1 VRHQDNHGD
10 WSAYSEERSFTTRN
24 TPAGSS
30 VVLALLS
37 DMLEITFDTVSGD
50 GHTTATTLEQASPGS
65 GPIPPEF
72 RAIGGTFV
80 EMSTTADHT
89 GPVVLR
95 LGYAQF
101 QSDVTKESGLKV
113 FHWNG
118 TAWQDVTT
126 SLDTL
131 NDVVSAEVPALS
143 TVFIGN
149 PWREAETPAGTD
161 VTITPGDLIMTFHSV
176 TTSGTTTVSTSG
188 VNPASPIDD
197 SLSCVGRVF
206 VDISTAATYSGPVTV
221 GVRYTELDVVRD
233 ESDLRLYH
241 WNGTEW
247 EDITTRV
254 DTDNNVVYGE
264 VANLSSFFIGEVVT
278 GDSPM
283 SVSILIGIAIVLA
296 VGAVVYFAS
305 RRFVGKR
312 A

>member
-1 VRHQDNHGD
+1 
-10 WSAYSEERSFTTRN
+10 
-24 TPAGSS
+24 
-30 VVLALLS
+30 
-37 DMLEITFDTVSGD
+37 
-50 GHTTATTLEQASPGS
+50 
-65 GPIPPEF
+65 
-72 RAIGGTFV
+72 
-80 EMSTTADHT
+80 MSTTADRS
-89 GPVVLR
+89 GPVTLR

-131 NDVVSAEVPALS
+131 NDVITAEVPALS

-149 PWREAETPAGTD
+149 PWREAETPAGSD
-161 VTITPGDLIMTFHSV
+161 VTIMPGDLIMTFHSV
-176 TTSGTTTVSTSG
+176 TTSGITTVSTSG
-188 VNPASPIDD
+188 ANPASPIDD

-233 ESDLRLYH
+233 ESDLKLYH
-241 WNGTEW
+241 WTGTEW

-278 GDSPM
+278 GDAPM
-283 SVSILIGIAIVLA
+283 SAGILVGIAVVLA

-305 RRFVGKR
+305 RRFVGQR
-312 A
+312 R